1 MISALYAQGF
11 PVAEPVLYCADEAV
25 VGTAFFVMS
34 YVEGRVFWE
43 AEMPLSIRTSGRKST
58 TP

>member
-1 MISALYAQGF
+1 M
-11 PVAEPVLYCADEAV
+11 AEPVLYCADETV
-25 VGTAFFVMS
+25 IGTAFFVMA

-43 AEMPLSIRTSGRKST
+43 PQMPASDRGRARAQSM